1 MTPETWDDF
10 EALFGERGACG
21 GCWCMLW
28 RLRAKEFE
36 AEKGQGT
43 RARMKALVKASAIP
57 GIIIYQG
64 KHPVGWCSVG
74 PRADFI
80 RLETSRVLAPV
91 DERPVW
97 SLTCLVVDKEHRRQ
111 GLSSYLVQSALEFAK
126 AQGATCLEAYPI
138 IPKGG
143 KVPDVFAWNGFYS
156 TFAALGFQ
164 VAAKRSDSHPV
175 VRLDL

>member
-1 MTPETWDDF
+1 
-10 EALFGERGACG
+10 
-21 GCWCMLW
+21 MLW
-28 RLRAKEFE
+28 RMRAKEFE

-43 RARMKALVKASAIP
+43 KAGMKALVEAGSIP

-64 KHPVGWCSVG
+64 KQPAGWCSVG
-74 PRADFI
+74 PRVDFI

-97 SLTCLVVDKEHRRQ
+97 SLTCLVVDKKHRRQ

-126 AQGATCLEAYPI
+126 AHGATCLEAYPI
-138 IPKGG
+138 IPKGD

-156 TFAALGFQ
+156 TFAALGFK

-175 VRLDL
+175 VRFEL